1 MTWTNCPSFAE
12 LFAVDA
18 DLSDELREHIVSC
31 RRCQALRRHLEP
43 SDDVEAVVALL
54 EKEPLRRELDTEPR
68 SGSVYV
74 IHGPLTDEYVLGA
87 LVDWDDEEA
96 VVVPLSDEVRYA
108 TNWDLLLERELLGY
122 PAMAEVWNHGT
133 VLVEQLRE
141 KIAELG
147 EAVTALGALYAA
159 ALEGTELTTAL
170 PVGPPVL
177 REIDPR
183 NAFQDQEGE
192 RTTVYWQPAR
202 VLAGVRSAF
211 DLVRAQREELD
222 VPAAALGAVDATA
235 LEQLEEGK
243 LDLVNEVPV
252 TALAE
257 LLHRLQVAASR
268 RLQRLI
274 EAAGS
279 AAYRDALE
287 TRPAIARKRRGMRRP
302 VQAVDR
308 QRVVSEYA
316 NRVIEEMRE
325 MEQRDERG
333 D

>member
-12 LFAVDA
+12 LFAADA
-18 DLSDELREHIVSC
+18 DLSDELREHVASC

-43 SDDVEAVVALL
+43 SDAVEAAVVPL
-54 EKEPLRRELDTEPR
+54 ENEPLRPELETEPR

-74 IHGPLTDEYVLGA
+74 IHGPLSDEYVLGA

-96 VVVPLSDEVRYA
+96 VVVPLSDEVRFA
-108 TNWDLLLERELLGY
+108 TNWDLLLEQKLLGY

-147 EAVTALGALYAA
+147 AAVAALEALYAA
-159 ALEGTELTTAL
+159 ALDGTELTTAL

-177 REIDPR
+177 SEIDPR

-202 VLAGVRSAF
+202 VLAGVESAF
-211 DLVRAQREELD
+211 DLVRAQREDLG
-222 VPAAALGAVDATA
+222 VAPAALGAVEPRA
-235 LEQLEEGK
+235 LEQLEAGN
-243 LDLVNEVPV
+243 LDLVNEIPV

-279 AAYRDALE
+279 AAYREPLE
-287 TRPAIARKRRGMRRP
+287 TRPAIARKRRGMRKP
-302 VQAVDR
+302 AQAVDR

-316 NRVIEEMRE
+316 NHVIEEMKE
-325 MEQRDERG
+325 MEQKEERDE
-333 D
+333 